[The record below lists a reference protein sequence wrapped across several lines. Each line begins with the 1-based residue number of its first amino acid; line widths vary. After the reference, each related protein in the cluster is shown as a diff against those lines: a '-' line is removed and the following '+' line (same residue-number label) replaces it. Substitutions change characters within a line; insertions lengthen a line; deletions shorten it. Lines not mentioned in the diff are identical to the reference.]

1 MEVGSAEGVIV
12 TRALDRAART
22 LLALASGTPR
32 LGVSE
37 ISELV
42 DVPKPTVHT
51 ILRTLERH
59 GLVVQEVEG
68 GKYALGPAVLQLGNA
83 YLDGSELRARAASWS
98 DMLARRTG
106 EAVWVG
112 VLSGTNVVVV
122 HHTLRPDDLVQIL
135 EVGAAVPWHACALG
149 HAIVAYVDADTR
161 NTLLTGPAPR
171 LTGKT
176 VTDASGLGKALTAV
190 RSVGY
195 AVEDEEATL
204 GDAGLAAPVF
214 DWTGRAVGALG
225 IVGPVERLLVKGHQ
239 GRLADAVRSTARA
252 LSRDLGAGRAASTVG
267 RAAPADAAEPDQWL
281 VTSD

>member
-1 MEVGSAEGVIV
+1 MEIGAAEGIVV
-12 TRALDRAART
+12 TRAVDRASQI

-37 ISELV
+37 ISDLV

-51 ILRTLERH
+51 MLRTLERH

-83 YLDGSELRARAASWS
+83 YLDGSELRAKSASRA
-98 DMLARRTG
+98 DMLARQTG

-122 HHTLRPDDLVQIL
+122 HHALRPDDMVQIL

-149 HAIVAYVDADTR
+149 QAIVAFATEDTQKS
-161 NTLLTGPAPR
+161 LLATPLR
-171 LTGKT
+171 HLTGKT
-176 VTDASGLGKALTAV
+176 ITEPEALRKALAAV
-190 RSVGY
+190 PTRGY
-195 AVEDEEATL
+195 AVEDQEATL

-214 DWTGRAVGALG
+214 DWSGRAVGALG
-225 IVGPVERLLVKGHQ
+225 IVGPVERLLAEGRQ
-239 GRLADAVRSTARA
+239 RRLADAVRATARA
-252 LSRDLGAGRAASTVG
+252 LSRDLGAARTTTALGRGAAS
-267 RAAPADAAEPDQWL
+267 DAAEPE
-281 VTSD
+281 